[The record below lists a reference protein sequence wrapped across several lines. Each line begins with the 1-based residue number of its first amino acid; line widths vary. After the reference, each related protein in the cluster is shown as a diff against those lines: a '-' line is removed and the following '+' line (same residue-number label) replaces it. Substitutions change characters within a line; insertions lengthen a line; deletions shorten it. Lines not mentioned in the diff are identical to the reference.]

1 LRPPPGGLLTN
12 LSAQIC
18 PQYNQINRTLMQ
30 KSCLRN
36 PLLFNS
42 VESKTSLPILSS
54 VFSALNFHTSA
65 CVERAR
71 QSTRIRKRKVA
82 MANRKK
88 KQERLRKNPPPLPY
102 KVQLMLKAKGITG
115 KPEDTR
121 EEDIKPFPTDNVW
134 DEMFCTWPRMSL
146 EEALACLRQHYHP
159 TMLNDSNAIVKL
171 KIEFNMMTGK
181 KDKYI
186 EPFSKM
192 VPLFH
197 SFERGVVEKS
207 VLVFAKTIEEQN
219 AAVEAGAKKAG
230 GSDLI
235 DDIAKGKLDVID
247 FDYFLAHDDI
257 AIELKPL
264 LGILRDQFPKKQ
276 LGTVGTDMVKMVKTF
291 SNGQLLEVLKPKPTL
306 GTKEDPTFGYCEA
319 MVGRLEMS
327 DDNISTNVSTVL

>member
-1 LRPPPGGLLTN
+1 
-12 LSAQIC
+12 
-18 PQYNQINRTLMQ
+18 
-30 KSCLRN
+30 
-36 PLLFNS
+36 
-42 VESKTSLPILSS
+42 
-54 VFSALNFHTSA
+54 LNF
-65 CVERAR
+65 
-71 QSTRIRKRKVA
+71 
-82 MANRKK
+82 
-88 KQERLRKNPPPLPY
+88 P
-102 KVQLMLKAKGITG
+102 GITG

-327 DDNISTNVSTVL
+327 DDNISTNVSTVLESLAEAGPRKDVGFIPRVKIFIDDRLENKFSLHHKIISDKKYKDFVKAAQPVTDKKAVKEKKAVKA